1 VAATAEADRAG
12 ASAFPRNGVPDPNE
26 DEFYEVAYDEDAG
39 HFVMRR
45 WADAPPLELPPAP
58 LQRTMREQIL
68 DQQAEDGRQ
77 YDVADHQ
84 ERERR
89 RERLNSEAAERA
101 HEAAT
106 RQREV
111 ESGAE

>member
-1 VAATAEADRAG
+1 V
-12 ASAFPRNGVPDPNE
+12 V
-26 DEFYEVAYDEDAG
+26 YDEDAG

-45 WADAPPLELPPAP
+45 RWSC
-58 LQRTMREQIL
+58 RRHRCN
-68 DQQAEDGRQ
+68 GRCGNRFSTSTLKT
-77 YDVADHQ
+77 ANSQ

-106 RQREV
+106 RRRKI